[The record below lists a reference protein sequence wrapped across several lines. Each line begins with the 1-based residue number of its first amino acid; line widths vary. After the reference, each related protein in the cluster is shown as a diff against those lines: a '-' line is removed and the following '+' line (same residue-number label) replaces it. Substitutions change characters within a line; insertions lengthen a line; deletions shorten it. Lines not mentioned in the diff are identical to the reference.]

1 MSTPHRARLLMRDT
15 DGRSGRGGFG
25 RQDNRTFHR
34 ASARTSDESTYPD
47 NHSCG
52 RRQ

>member
-1 MSTPHRARLLMRDT
+1 MTTPHRARLLIRDT

-34 ASARTSDESTYPD
+34 ASARTSDKSAYPGTL
-47 NHSCG
+47 SG
-52 RRQ
+52 GPLR